1 MKPPVHIEPRRMLRW
16 VLQGVALA
24 GVATVVVFCFTVR
37 AETWTQLRS
46 FNLLWLP
53 VLVGMVFT
61 AWACNGARVWLFC
74 RALGYPLKYRTA
86 LQASLSQEFGVAATP
101 AGIGGAVIRLTLL
114 KRAGVPVAHSG
125 SMLAS
130 DAAIDVLFFA
140 LLAPFAAWVMLH
152 DALFAR
158 VLERIDSRV
167 VLPGFLAALAGVA
180 LLVVLLRCAWFH
192 RLVER
197 LAGATHFG
205 RAKRLP
211 ARHRFLRRATA
222 RTLRRMREAL
232 ALLWGRRKSALVL
245 NFLLSAVQWTCR
257 YSLLPLILWAVHTP
271 VNPVPLFLAQGLLF
285 MISMA
290 VVVPGG
296 GGAVE
301 VLAALIL
308 PAFVPVALVG
318 AVVLLWRLTTFYLYL
333 LGGGTAFFL
342 AVRQRRLV
350 EAVAEST
357 EDRRV

>member
-1 MKPPVHIEPRRMLRW
+1 MKPPVHIDPKRMLRW

-24 GVATVVVFCFTVR
+24 GVATAVVFFFTVR
-37 AETWTQLRS
+37 PETWAHLRD
-46 FNLLWLP
+46 FNPWWVPLLMSLI
-53 VLVGMVFT
+53 FI

-74 RALGYPLKYRTA
+74 RALGHPLRYRTA
-86 LQASLSQEFGVAATP
+86 LQASMSQEFGVAATP
-101 AGIGGAVIRLTLL
+101 AGIGGAVIRLSLL
-114 KRAGVPVAHSG
+114 KRAGVPVAHGG

-130 DAAIDVLFFA
+130 DAALDVLFFA
-140 LLAPFAAWVMLH
+140 LLAPFAAWVLLH
-152 DALFAR
+152 DAIFAR
-158 VLERIDSRV
+158 LLERLDSRV
-167 VLPGFLAALAGVA
+167 VLPGFLAALAGAA
-180 LLVVLLRCAWFH
+180 LLVVLLRSAWFH

-205 RAKRLP
+205 RSKRLP

-245 NFLLSAVQWTCR
+245 NFLLAAVQWTCR
-257 YSLLPLILWAVHTP
+257 YSLLPLILWAMHSP

-285 MISMA
+285 MLSML

-318 AVVLLWRLTTFYLYL
+318 TVVLLWRLMTFYLYL
-333 LGGGTAFFL
+333 IGGGTAFFL
-342 AVRQRRLV
+342 AVRQKRIDAGPA
-350 EAVAEST
+350 EAG
-357 EDRRV
+357 R

>member
-1 MKPPVHIEPRRMLRW
+1 MKPPVHIEPKRMLRW

-24 GVATVVVFCFTVR
+24 GVATAVVFFFTVR
-37 AETWTQLRS
+37 PETWAHLRD
-46 FNLLWLP
+46 FNPWWVPLLMGLIF
-53 VLVGMVFT
+53 V

-74 RALGYPLKYRTA
+74 RALGHPLRYRTA
-86 LQASLSQEFGVAATP
+86 LQASMSQEFGVAATP

-114 KRAGVPVAHSG
+114 KRAGVPVAHGG

-130 DAAIDVLFFA
+130 DAAIDVIFFA
-140 LLAPFAAWVMLH
+140 LLAPFAVWVLLH
-152 DALFAR
+152 DAIFAKL
-158 VLERIDSRV
+158 LERLDSRV
-167 VLPGFLAALAGVA
+167 VLPGFLGAGIGAA
-180 LLVVLLRCAWFH
+180 LLVLLLRSAWFH

-197 LAGATHFG
+197 LAGATRFG
-205 RAKRLP
+205 RSKRLP
-211 ARHRFLRRATA
+211 ARHRFLRRATS

-245 NFLLSAVQWTCR
+245 NFLLASVQWTCR
-257 YSLLPLILWAVHTP
+257 YSLLPLILWAVHSP

-285 MISMA
+285 MLSML

-318 AVVLLWRLTTFYLYL
+318 TVVLLWRLMTFYLYL

-342 AVRQRRLV
+342 AVRQKRIDAGDLAPR
-350 EAVAEST
+350 S
-357 EDRRV
+357 

>member
-1 MKPPVHIEPRRMLRW
+1 MLRW

-24 GVATVVVFCFTVR
+24 GVATVAVFLLTVR
-37 AETWTQLRS
+37 AETWAHLRD
-46 FNLLWLP
+46 FNPLWIP
-53 VLVGMVFT
+53 VLVAMVFV
-61 AWACNGARVWLFC
+61 AWACNGARVWVFC
-74 RALGYPLKYRTA
+74 RALGHPLTYRTA

-114 KRAGVPVAHSG
+114 KRAGVPVAHGG

-152 DALFAR
+152 DALFSR
-158 VLERIDSRV
+158 LLERIDGRA
-167 VLPGFLAALAGVA
+167 VLPVFAGAVIGVA
-180 LLVVLLRCAWFH
+180 ALVVLLRCAWFH
-192 RLVER
+192 RMIER
-197 LAGATHFG
+197 LAGATPFG
-205 RAKRLP
+205 RSRRLP
-211 ARHRFLRRATA
+211 ARHRFLRRAAA

-232 ALLWGRRKSALVL
+232 TLLWGRRKSALVV
-245 NFLLSAVQWTCR
+245 NFLLASVQWTCR

-285 MISMA
+285 MLSML

-318 AVVLLWRLTTFYLYL
+318 AVLLLWRLLTFHLYL
-333 LGGGTAFFL
+333 IGGGTAFFL
-342 AVRQRRLV
+342 AVRQKRIG
-350 EAVAEST
+350 EEST
-357 EDRRV
+357 GIPAGG

>member
-1 MKPPVHIEPRRMLRW
+1 MKPPVHIEPKRMLRW
-16 VLQGVALA
+16 VLQGAALA
-24 GVATVVVFCFTVR
+24 GVATVAVFLFTVR
-37 AETWTQLRS
+37 AETWEHLS
-46 FNLLWLP
+46 DFNPLWLP
-53 VLVGMVFT
+53 FLVGLVLV
-61 AWACNGARVWLFC
+61 AWLCNGARVWVFC
-74 RALGYPLKYRTA
+74 RALGHRLRFRTA
-86 LQASLSQEFGVAATP
+86 LQVSLSQEFGVAATP
-101 AGIGGAVIRLTLL
+101 AGIGGAVIRLSLL

-130 DAAIDVLFFA
+130 DAALDLLFFA

-158 VLERIDSRV
+158 LLARFDGRLILPTVLGLV
-167 VLPGFLAALAGVA
+167 GGAAA
-180 LLVVLLRCAWFH
+180 VVLLLRSAWFH

-197 LAGATHFG
+197 LAGATRFG
-205 RAKRLP
+205 RRKRLP

-232 ALLWGRRKSALVL
+232 ALLWVRRKSALVF
-245 NFLLSAVQWTCR
+245 NFLLAAVQWTCR
-257 YSLLPLILWAVHTP
+257 YSLLPLILWAVHAP

-285 MISMA
+285 MLSMA

-342 AVRQRRLV
+342 AVRQRRIADPG
-350 EAVAEST
+350 E
-357 EDRRV
+357 